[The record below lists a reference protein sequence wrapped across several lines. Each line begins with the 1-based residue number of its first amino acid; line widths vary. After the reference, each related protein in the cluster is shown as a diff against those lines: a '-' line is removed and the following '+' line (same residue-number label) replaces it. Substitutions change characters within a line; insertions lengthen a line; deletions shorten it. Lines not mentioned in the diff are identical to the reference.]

1 MVRQYETMY
10 ILRTG
15 IDEEAT
21 EAAINRFKSIVEEN
35 GGAVDQI
42 DRWGKRRLAYEI
54 DKERDGYYVV
64 MRFKAEPAVAKELDR
79 VFKISGDVL
88 RHIIIRED

>member
-1 MVRQYETMY
+1 MRQYETMY

>member
-1 MVRQYETMY
+1 MRQYEAMY

-15 IDEEAT
+15 IDEDAT
-21 EAAINRFKSIVEEN
+21 EAAINRFKSIIEEN
-35 GGAVDQI
+35 GGIVDQI

-64 MRFKAEPAVAKELDR
+64 MRFQAEPAAAKELDR

-88 RHIIIRED
+88 RHIIIREE

>member
-1 MVRQYETMY
+1 VRQYETMY
-10 ILRTG
+10 IVRPG
-15 IDEEAT
+15 IEE
-21 EAAINRFKSIVEEN
+21 EQLDAAIERFKAIVEEQ
-35 GGAVDQI
+35 GGCVDRI

-54 DKERDGYYVV
+54 DKEREGQYVI
-64 MRFKAEPAVAKELDR
+64 MRFKAEPPAVQELDR

>member
-1 MVRQYETMY
+1 MRQYETMY
-10 ILRTG
+10 VLRLG
-15 IDEEAT
+15 LDEEAT
-21 EAAINRFKSIVEEN
+21 ETVINRFKSIVEEN

-42 DRWGKRRLAYEI
+42 DRWGKRRLAYKI

-64 MRFKAEPAVAKELDR
+64 MRFKAEPPVAKELDR
-79 VFKISGDVL
+79 VLKISGDVL